1 MPIKYRRYSTIKS
14 KEKKL
19 SAPAPAARVLAETKW
34 ALSCS
39 ELIAAMEAQGYWTSS
54 AGNTAHATL
63 SAAIQREIEVKK
75 AQTQFE
81 ENAPGR

>member
-1 MPIKYRRYSTIKS
+1 
-14 KEKKL
+14 
-19 SAPAPAARVLAETKW
+19 
-34 ALSCS
+34 
-39 ELIAAMEAQGYWTSS
+39 MEAQGYWTSS